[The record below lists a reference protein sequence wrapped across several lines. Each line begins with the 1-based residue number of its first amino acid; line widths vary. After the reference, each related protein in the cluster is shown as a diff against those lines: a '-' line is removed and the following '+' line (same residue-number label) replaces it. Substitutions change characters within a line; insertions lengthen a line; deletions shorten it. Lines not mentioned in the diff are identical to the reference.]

1 MTSKTKIQILND
13 CFNELRINGST
24 VQADSDDI
32 KLALYRLEDYI
43 AQLQF
48 DVGYNFETVPNPN
61 SVSGIPP
68 FANLAIALGMALNLC
83 PPYGKVREAI
93 LPQATGALSILQG
106 RLARPKRVTYP
117 SRQPLGMGNRFQFS
131 NMYQFMP
138 ETISAPTSPQTEQM
152 NIGDIK
158 KFSIDFSAEMPSAA
172 SISSYTTTV
181 SSGLTLTSVSL
192 SGMKISFTV
201 QATVDGYQQIL
212 FSVIANNGEKS
223 NRVLDFNINDTTSLR
238 ANP

>member
-13 CFNELRINGST
+13 CFNELRINGTT
-24 VQADSDDI
+24 VQADSEDI
-32 KLALYRLEDYI
+32 RLALYRLEDYI

-48 DVGYNFETVPNPN
+48 DIGYNFEAIPNPN

-68 FANLAIALGMALNLC
+68 FANLAIALGMAVNLC
-83 PPYGKVREAI
+83 PPYGKAREVI
-93 LPQATGALSILQG
+93 LPQATGAMSILQG
-106 RLARPKRVTYP
+106 RMARPKRVAYP
-117 SRQPLGMGNRFQFS
+117 SRQPLGMGNRQFS
-131 NMYQFMP
+131 NTYQFMP

-152 NIGDIK
+152 NLGDIK
-158 KFSIDFSAEMPSAA
+158 KFTIDFSADMPMAA

-181 SSGLTLTSVSL
+181 SNGLALTNVSFAL
-192 SGMKISFTV
+192 MKISFTA

-212 FSVIANNGEKS
+212 FTVTANNGEKS